1 MNRSAT
7 TNKDARMPVFAAARG
22 RRSRVRIVRML
33 VLVLALALLLA
44 GCSGNGT
51 AQGMSEDGRL
61 RITATTGMVADAA
74 REIGGEHVE
83 VTALMGPGV
92 DPHLFKA
99 SQGDIRKLDRAAII
113 FYGGLHLEGNMT
125 RILEKMAAQK
135 PVIAVTEQM
144 PRDRLIGTGEGES
157 GEYDP
162 HVWFDVKL
170 WTSAA
175 KTVQETLTREDPA
188 NAERYREQGERYL
201 NELEELH
208 RYVQKRMNEIPEEG
222 RVLVTAHDAFGYFGR
237 AYGVEVVGLQ
247 GISTAAE
254 FGARDVSTL
263 RDYLVEREIRA
274 VFVESSLPAR
284 SMQAIVAG
292 AAQRGHEVVIGGEL
306 FSDAMGEPGT
316 DEGTYIGMVKHN
328 ADTIAEALR

>member
-1 MNRSAT
+1 M
-7 TNKDARMPVFAAARG
+7 ARTDIQRKWQSQTKTVG
-22 RRSRVRIVRML
+22 L
-33 VLVLALALLLA
+33 TLLLALLVGLLA
-44 GCSGNGT
+44 GCSGSGL
-51 AQGMSEDGRL
+51 AQEGNTEGKLS
-61 RITATTGMVADAA
+61 ITATTGMVADAA
-74 REIGGEHVE
+74 REIGGERVE
-83 VTALMGPGV
+83 VTTLMGPGV

-135 PVIAVTEQM
+135 PVIAVTDKM
-144 PRDRLIGTGEGES
+144 PREQLIGTGEGES

-162 HVWFDVKL
+162 HVWFDVNL
-170 WTSAA
+170 WKHAA
-175 KTVQETLTREDPA
+175 EQVRDTLIQEDPDHA
-188 NAERYREQGERYL
+188 GQYREQAERY
-201 NELEELH
+201 LEELEKLH
-208 RYVQKRMNEIPEEG
+208 QYVQQRMNDIPEED

-263 RDYLVEREIRA
+263 RDYLVEREIKA

-284 SMQAIVAG
+284 SMQAIIAG

-316 DEGTYIGMVKHN
+316 EEGTYIGMVKHN
-328 ADTIAEALR
+328 ADTIAEALQ